1 MKLLTLSRILGR
13 QGLIRNYNLSKIKNN
28 LRDDDEFTGGSVCT
42 NMERYYNIDERDK
55 NVVYNKKRYRALKL

>member
-1 MKLLTLSRILGR
+1 VKLLTLSRILGR

>member
-1 MKLLTLSRILGR
+1 VKLLTLSRILGR

-28 LRDDDEFTGGSVCT
+28 LRNDDEFTGGSVCT

>member
-13 QGLIRNYNLSKIKNN
+13 QGLIKNYNLSKIKNN

-55 NVVYNKKRYRALKL
+55 NLIYNKKRYRYLKV